1 MEAVRRTRGNS
12 RMRSGGGTHVESPLE
27 GPSGGAPK
35 KELAASRLLW

>member
-12 RMRSGGGTHVESPLE
+12 RMRGGGTHAESPLK
-27 GPSGGAPK
+27 GPSGDAPK